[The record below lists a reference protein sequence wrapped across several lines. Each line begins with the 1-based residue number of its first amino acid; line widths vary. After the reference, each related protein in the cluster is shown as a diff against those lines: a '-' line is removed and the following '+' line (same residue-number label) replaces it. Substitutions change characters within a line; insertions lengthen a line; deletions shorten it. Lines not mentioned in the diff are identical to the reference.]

1 MKQNEKRY
9 IAVAVA
15 IFVLLLVVRG
25 IPFLLTSYEEGR
37 DEIAFLEQRIE
48 RLQDLVE
55 QAPEIKDEEAAK
67 RRQMMALQNWVFPG
81 QDQNLIGSS
90 VQRQLRQ
97 AVEDAGVLA
106 RSYDPPRYSE
116 VDGWLMVSQEM
127 DFTIEQEKILTFLSL
142 LELSRPRL
150 HVTEFSINRNRRQFL
165 GSITVT
171 GFSKRD

>member
-25 IPFLLTSYEEGR
+25 IPFLRTAYEEGR

-67 RRQMMALQNWVFPG
+67 RRQMMALQNWVFTG

-97 AVEDAGVLA
+97 AVEVAGVLA
-106 RSYDPPRYSE
+106 RS
-116 VDGWLMVSQEM
+116 
-127 DFTIEQEKILTFLSL
+127 
-142 LELSRPRL
+142 
-150 HVTEFSINRNRRQFL
+150 
-165 GSITVT
+165 
-171 GFSKRD
+171 